1 MTAYAE
7 PLKWVFY
14 HKVALDGC
22 SRNKHGLT
30 GMSMPTDLEEE
41 RRKAKA
47 EHVRVVQAEI
57 ERQQE
62 LCKVMNIAAL
72 LDVQMEA
79 AVASLQQETYSW
91 RLPAVH
97 RVR

>member
-1 MTAYAE
+1 
-7 PLKWVFY
+7 
-14 HKVALDGC
+14 
-22 SRNKHGLT
+22 
-30 GMSMPTDLEEE
+30 MPTDLEEE

-47 EHVRVVQAEI
+47 ENVRAVQAEI

-91 RLPAVH
+91 RLPPVQVDKENHIVTKKDQSRFTLKIA
-97 RVR
+97 